1 MGGQYLNYFH
11 QKRKIN
17 MVRIK
22 QSGNRLFL
30 YFVREDVNRKMS
42 EKTIIAKFIKT
53 EKSVKRRKVGI
64 YYGRELRNNNYG

>member
-1 MGGQYLNYFH
+1 MGGQYLSYFH

-30 YFVREDVNRKMS
+30 YAPEKGQYKFRK
-42 EKTIIAKFIKT
+42 
-53 EKSVKRRKVGI
+53 
-64 YYGRELRNNNYG
+64 

>member
-1 MGGQYLNYFH
+1 MGGQYLSYFH

-30 YFVREDVNRKMS
+30 YVGDDIKAQLSREGQTKNNTNSNRQRS
-42 EKTIIAKFIKT
+42 RTLNT
-53 EKSVKRRKVGI
+53 ER
-64 YYGRELRNNNYG
+64 

>member
-1 MGGQYLNYFH
+1 MGGQYLSYFH

-30 YFVREDVNRKMS
+30 YFSQEIDYNR
-42 EKTIIAKFIKT
+42 A
-53 EKSVKRRKVGI
+53 
-64 YYGRELRNNNYG
+64 NA